1 MKQIFYILLFCL
13 ISESVFAGR
22 KNFAQRWAKGLF
34 PKKLTKLNEQKLRK
48 LDTDTASD
56 ESGDDTYVLPPA
68 ENYTPTPDNQSET
81 GNATAQDSQV
91 IATKP
96 VSTKGRKTKN
106 KSLKVQIMKFHSFR
120 TENGGKSILFSTFFY
135 FISRT
140 IPYSIIFRLRVTYGS
155 RLRNLEDQMA
165 DSLRTN
171 CIISDKSYGQSV
183 GTEGKNV
190 NYNCNANATKDAS
203 NAKIE
208 LNTDFDMV
216 LADKDGN
223 TEVLSFSE
231 VNFDEKAAEEA
242 QNMKENKVVLNGEI
256 ITFTLSSASME
267 DKTMLQLV
275 GTLSDSTL
283 RSLSL
288 SEGANDVTMNLVQ
301 NSENAKDYNC
311 TLTKSSSTGTL
322 KCDTS
327 NAPMDSTVGDQSIKN
342 GYSSDGTFI
351 SINTQK
357 VNSNTP
363 LVTEQSGSN
372 YRHSKSSSGLS
383 GGAIA
388 GIVIACVVVLVGAAV
403 AVIMLRKPSSAPIDN
418 TTSVANLGNDNV

>member
-1 MKQIFYILLFCL
+1 
-13 ISESVFAGR
+13 
-22 KNFAQRWAKGLF
+22 
-34 PKKLTKLNEQKLRK
+34 
-48 LDTDTASD
+48 
-56 ESGDDTYVLPPA
+56 
-68 ENYTPTPDNQSET
+68 
-81 GNATAQDSQV
+81 
-91 IATKP
+91 
-96 VSTKGRKTKN
+96 
-106 KSLKVQIMKFHSFR
+106 MKFHSFR
-120 TENGGKSILFSTFFY
+120 TSNGGKSIFFSTFFF

-155 RLRNLEDQMA
+155 RLRNLQTQMA
-165 DSLRTN
+165 DSLRTD
-171 CIISDKSYGQSV
+171 CVISDNSYGQSV
-183 GTEGKNV
+183 DSTGKNV
-190 NYNCNANATKDAS
+190 NYNCNANATQDAS

-216 LADKDGN
+216 LADKNGN

-242 QNMKENKVVLNGEI
+242 QNMKDNTAQLNGEV
-256 ITFTLSSASME
+256 ITLTLSSASME

-283 RSLSL
+283 RRLAL

-301 NSENAKDYNC
+301 NSETAKDYAC
-311 TLTKSSSTGTL
+311 TLTKASSTGTL

-327 NAPMDSTVGDQSIKN
+327 NAPMDSTVGDQNIKN
-342 GYSSDGTFI
+342 GYSKDGTFI

-388 GIVIACVVVLVGAAV
+388 GIVIACVVVLVAAAV

>member
-1 MKQIFYILLFCL
+1 
-13 ISESVFAGR
+13 
-22 KNFAQRWAKGLF
+22 
-34 PKKLTKLNEQKLRK
+34 
-48 LDTDTASD
+48 
-56 ESGDDTYVLPPA
+56 
-68 ENYTPTPDNQSET
+68 
-81 GNATAQDSQV
+81 
-91 IATKP
+91 
-96 VSTKGRKTKN
+96 
-106 KSLKVQIMKFHSFR
+106 
-120 TENGGKSILFSTFFY
+120 
-135 FISRT
+135 
-140 IPYSIIFRLRVTYGS
+140 
-155 RLRNLEDQMA
+155 
-165 DSLRTN
+165 
-171 CIISDKSYGQSV
+171 
-183 GTEGKNV
+183 
-190 NYNCNANATKDAS
+190 
-203 NAKIE
+203 
-208 LNTDFDMV
+208 MV

-301 NSENAKDYNC
+301 NSETTKDYNC
-311 TLTKSSSTGTL
+311 TLTKASSTGTL

-327 NAPMDSTVGDQSIKN
+327 SAPMDSTVGDQSIKN

>member
-106 KSLKVQIMKFHSFR
+106 KSAKVQIMKFHSFR

-171 CIISDKSYGQSV
+171 CIISCRHRRK
-183 GTEGKNV
+183 KR
-190 NYNCNANATKDAS
+190 
-203 NAKIE
+203 
-208 LNTDFDMV
+208 
-216 LADKDGN
+216 
-223 TEVLSFSE
+223 
-231 VNFDEKAAEEA
+231 
-242 QNMKENKVVLNGEI
+242 
-256 ITFTLSSASME
+256 
-267 DKTMLQLV
+267 QL
-275 GTLSDSTL
+275 
-283 RSLSL
+283 
-288 SEGANDVTMNLVQ
+288 
-301 NSENAKDYNC
+301 
-311 TLTKSSSTGTL
+311 
-322 KCDTS
+322 
-327 NAPMDSTVGDQSIKN
+327 
-342 GYSSDGTFI
+342 
-351 SINTQK
+351 
-357 VNSNTP
+357 
-363 LVTEQSGSN
+363 
-372 YRHSKSSSGLS
+372 
-383 GGAIA
+383 
-388 GIVIACVVVLVGAAV
+388 
-403 AVIMLRKPSSAPIDN
+403 
-418 TTSVANLGNDNV
+418 

>member
-1 MKQIFYILLFCL
+1 
-13 ISESVFAGR
+13 
-22 KNFAQRWAKGLF
+22 
-34 PKKLTKLNEQKLRK
+34 
-48 LDTDTASD
+48 
-56 ESGDDTYVLPPA
+56 
-68 ENYTPTPDNQSET
+68 
-81 GNATAQDSQV
+81 
-91 IATKP
+91 
-96 VSTKGRKTKN
+96 
-106 KSLKVQIMKFHSFR
+106 
-120 TENGGKSILFSTFFY
+120 
-135 FISRT
+135 
-140 IPYSIIFRLRVTYGS
+140 
-155 RLRNLEDQMA
+155 
-165 DSLRTN
+165 
-171 CIISDKSYGQSV
+171 
-183 GTEGKNV
+183 
-190 NYNCNANATKDAS
+190 
-203 NAKIE
+203 
-208 LNTDFDMV
+208 MV

-327 NAPMDSTVGDQSIKN
+327 SAPMDSTVGDQSIKN

-363 LVTEQSGSN
+363 LVTEQSGSD

-388 GIVIACVVVLVGAAV
+388 GIVIACVVVLVAAAV